1 MRPPPDGTVPEET
14 GHPPLD
20 AMALRP
26 WSTIPIDDNGEPLE
40 NLPATLLRLEPH
52 PYQRLGAPYGSG
64 GSPFRL
70 RRGVIERLLEAQN
83 ELTKRRVGLRLAI
96 FDAWRPLAVQRFMV
110 RHALVEECGRRGI
123 DPDQP
128 SAGLEEVKLLVA
140 RFWALPSEDARTP
153 PPHSTGAAVDLTL
166 ADGTCRPVAMGGEI
180 DELGTI
186 SEPDHYAAQAAIAP
200 RSAAGCWH
208 RNRLLL
214 HDCLAMAG
222 FAQHPNEWW
231 HFSHGDQL
239 WAWRTGGSAA
249 CYGRCPESWAP

>member
-1 MRPPPDGTVPEET
+1 METGRPPIE
-14 GHPPLD
+14 

-40 NLPATLLRLEPH
+40 DLPATLLRLEPH
-52 PYQRLGAPYGSG
+52 PYQLLGAPYGSG
-64 GSPFRL
+64 ASPFRL
-70 RRGVIERLLEAQN
+70 RRGVIERLLDAQN
-83 ELTKRRVGLRLAI
+83 ELFQRSVGLRLAI

-128 SAGLEEVKLLVA
+128 SAELEEVRLLVG
-140 RFWALPSEDARTP
+140 RFWAQPSEDPQTP

-166 ADGTCRPVAMGGEI
+166 ADSTCRALAMGGEI
-180 DELGTI
+180 DALGAI
-186 SEPDHYAAQAAIAP
+186 SEPDHYAAEAARVP
-200 RSAAGCWH
+200 QSAAARWH
-208 RNRLLL
+208 RSRLLL
-214 HDCLAMAG
+214 RDCLAGAG

-239 WAWRTGGSAA
+239 WAWRTGRCVA
-249 CYGRCPESWAP
+249 CYGGCHERTASFRACP